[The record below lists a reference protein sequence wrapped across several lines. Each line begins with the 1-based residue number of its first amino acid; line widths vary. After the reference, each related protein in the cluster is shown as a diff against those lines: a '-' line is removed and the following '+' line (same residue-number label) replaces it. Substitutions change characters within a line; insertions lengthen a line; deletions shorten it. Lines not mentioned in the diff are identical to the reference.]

1 MSVHAQARTISSAG
15 LRAAVGRCPVAA
27 PVLITALIYLAIL
40 GPQLSGAHGNPDV
53 FIQFGRLLKTT
64 IHAPAGAPIGPGWG
78 YDGQLYWLQ
87 AADPLLRHPSTIAG
101 LAQVSPAYSLQRV
114 AYPAFAWLLAAGRDS
129 ELGWSLLAV
138 NLLAVLG
145 LTAAF
150 SVYARGRAW
159 NPAWALV
166 IGLSPGLLLAT
177 SRDLSDVLA
186 ATCMMGGLMCWR
198 SQHPWRAAALLT
210 VSVLSREPMALVV
223 AAVGIELAVR
233 CVRALPS
240 WTQAA
245 ALLRRGLPV
254 VVIPT
259 AAYLAWRAYASGL
272 PLPHPHGAG
281 ASAASI
287 TDRPLFPPFNDFW
300 VAARAAIQ
308 HGPGP
313 AAFVLPYLALTAAAV
328 VVSVGLLRR
337 GPSAP
342 VVTAVLYG
350 CLVLPVIFL
359 TDQLALTR
367 YTMPLFLA
375 LLLAGLE
382 QRSRPA
388 LAICAGSTA
397 MLALLPLIG
406 T

>member
-1 MSVHAQARTISSAG
+1 VSVHAETRAISSAG
-15 LRAAVGRCPVAA
+15 LRAAVRRCSVVA
-27 PVLITALIYLAIL
+27 PVVITALVYLAVL
-40 GPQLSGAHGNPDV
+40 GTALNGAHGNPDV
-53 FIQFGRLLKTT
+53 FVQFGRLLQATT
-64 IHAPAGAPIGPGWG
+64 HVPAGTPMVPRWG

-101 LAQVSPAYSLQRV
+101 LARISPAYSLQRV
-114 AYPAFAWLLAAGRDS
+114 AYPALAWLLAAGRDS
-129 ELGWSLLAV
+129 ELGWSLLVV

-150 SVYARGRAW
+150 SVYARRRGW

-186 ATCMMGGLMCWR
+186 TTCMLGGLMCWR
-198 SQHPWRAAALLT
+198 SDRPWRAAVLLT
-210 VSVLSREPMALVV
+210 ISVLSREPMALVV
-223 AAVGIELAVR
+223 AAVGVELTAR
-233 CVRALPS
+233 CARALPS
-240 WTQAA
+240 WTQAGMI
-245 ALLRRGLPV
+245 LRRGLPA
-254 VVIPT
+254 VVIP
-259 AAYLAWRAYASGL
+259 AAAFLAWRAYATGL
-272 PLPHPHGAG
+272 PLPHGGG
-281 ASAASI
+281 ASVASGAD
-287 TDRPLFPPFNDFW
+287 TPLFPPFNDVR
-300 VAARAAIQ
+300 VAAQAAI
-308 HGPGP
+308 HGAPGP
-313 AAFVLPYLALTAAAV
+313 AAFILPYLALTAAAV
-328 VVSVGLLRR
+328 VCSVGLLRR
-337 GPSAP
+337 GLSAT
-342 VVTAVLYG
+342 VVAAVLYG

-367 YTMPLFLA
+367 YTMPLFLL

-397 MLALLPLIG
+397 MLALLPLLA